1 MNIERLVINH
11 QFGGFGKVFAN
22 LPIYIFTTV
31 RANGIS
37 QLALNNNNY
46 GLTKCV
52 FVFIHDIC
60 NNSVVSNASIC
71 VAVDV
76 LHLKIYI

>member
-37 QLALNNNNY
+37 QLALNDDHDR
-46 GLTKCV
+46 LAECV
-52 FVFIHDIC
+52 FVFIYNI
-60 NNSVVSNASIC
+60 SVTNQS
-71 VAVDV
+71 
-76 LHLKIYI
+76 

>member
-46 GLTKCV
+46 GLAKYSSFLLSLGVIVTILYLPLGMSADV
-52 FVFIHDIC
+52 G
-60 NNSVVSNASIC
+60 VV
-71 VAVDV
+71 
-76 LHLKIYI
+76 